1 MEWTPNKQ
9 TRHVLLIIACLAMAA
24 EAGLV
29 IAANDQSNKVK
40 IVSAGVELVGI
51 SPSAE
56 QCASKKGQT
65 VRLKIVSQSSVD
77 VRLYI
82 KTGYKQWVPKDFP
95 NQQSGSEI
103 VDYRCEQKPD
113 YKVYAHAAGSSD
125 AWPKP

>member
-9 TRHVLLIIACLAMAA
+9 TGHV
-24 EAGLV
+24 V
-29 IAANDQSNKVK
+29 I
-40 IVSAGVELVGI
+40 G
-51 SPSAE
+51 
-56 QCASKKGQT
+56 
-65 VRLKIVSQSSVD
+65 QSSVD

-113 YKVYAHAAGSSD
+113 YKVYARAAGSLD